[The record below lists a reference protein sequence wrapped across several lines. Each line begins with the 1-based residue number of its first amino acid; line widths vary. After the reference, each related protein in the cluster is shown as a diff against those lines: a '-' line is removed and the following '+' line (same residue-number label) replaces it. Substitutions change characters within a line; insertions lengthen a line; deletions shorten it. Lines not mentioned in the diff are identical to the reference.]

1 MSDLRQILDQRLRQ
15 GDSDLIDV
23 MDIVP
28 IPMHGDRMVRLRS
41 LEEALEDFSADN
53 GATSYL
59 IQIKSRAP
67 AQSASSAR
75 IAAPVPE
82 VGAMNLPSAP
92 HRPSAATA
100 SPVTGDN
107 IYRGD
112 GKLNIPYLTRNA
124 ELLLAAQE
132 YALARNVFQ
141 AIAASGE
148 RRGLA
153 LFGLGRCDESEE
165 KLDSA
170 RAHYEESI
178 AYHPTL
184 ESYHRLSAVLIAQKK
199 EGLAAEALGRALA
212 SIKDL
217 NSKTRFELHKACGN
231 LHLRARDPEASE
243 RQYRLALEL
252 EPAADEIRSN
262 LGALYL
268 QSQRPDDARR
278 IFEDALASNP
288 SNARAISGLGSC
300 HIALGDKRKAHDLFA
315 RALELE
321 LNQPTAIYQLV
332 KCAYELKTYATAARL
347 TEEYVQVA
355 PINASLMYSL
365 AGLQYHLGRKNNAR
379 ETAEQVLAM
388 QNEHPGARELIK
400 LIERSGP

>member
-15 GDSDLIDV
+15 GDTDLIDV

-41 LEEALEDFSADN
+41 LEEALEDFSAEN

-59 IQIKSRAP
+59 IQIKTRAP
-67 AQSASSAR
+67 APAPSATD
-75 IAAPVPE
+75 
-82 VGAMNLPSAP
+82 LPAAP

-107 IYRGD
+107 IYQGD

-124 ELLLAAQE
+124 ELLLDAQE
-132 YALARNVFQ
+132 YALARNVYQ

-148 RRGLA
+148 RKGLA
-153 LFGLGRCDESEE
+153 LFGIGRCDEAED

-170 RAHYEESI
+170 RTHYEESI

-184 ESYHRLSAVLIAQKK
+184 ESYHRLSAVLTAQKK
-199 EGLAAEALGRALA
+199 EGLAAEALSRALA
-212 SIKDL
+212 SIKNLD
-217 NSKTRFELHKACGN
+217 SKTCFELHKACGN
-231 LHLRARDPEASE
+231 LYMRGRHPEASE
-243 RQYRLALEL
+243 KHYRQALEL
-252 EPAADEIRSN
+252 EPAADEIRAN

-268 QSQRPDDARR
+268 QSHKADDARR
-278 IFEDALASNP
+278 VFEDSLASNP
-288 SNARAISGLGSC
+288 SNSRALSGLGSC
-300 HIALGDKRKAHDLFA
+300 HLILGDKRRAHDLFA
-315 RALELE
+315 RSLEIE
-321 LNQPTAIYQLV
+321 LNQPTAVYQLV

-347 TEEYVQVA
+347 AEEYVQVA

-365 AGLQYHLGRKNNAR
+365 AGLQYHLGRKNDAR
-379 ETAEQVLAM
+379 GTAEQVLAM